1 MLHMT
6 ALMQGDGLTLSEI
19 IRDLPHDGPALVVYA
34 LILLF
39 IWFVWRGS
47 RSRAG

>member
-6 ALMQGDGLTLSEI
+6 ALLQGDGLTPGEI
-19 IRDLPHDGPALVVYA
+19 LRDLPHDGPALVVYG

-47 RSRAG
+47 RSRT